1 LVDKLFAAKPGGVV
15 TLSDAT
21 GSYVAQ
27 LAKVEAPQAAATPE
41 LSREVTAGIQADLGE
56 EYTRALRARFPVEI
70 HRNTLD
76 RLF

>member
-1 LVDKLFAAKPGGVV
+1 
-15 TLSDAT
+15 
-21 GSYVAQ
+21 
-27 LAKVEAPQAAATPE
+27 VEAPQAAATPE

-70 HRNTLD
+70 HRDTLD